1 MSEDAS
7 HFCVEEAVGQGHC
20 EPLIAHLGDD
30 DEEEDDDADDEE
42 EEEEEEEESSMG
54 DWMVKADDGEG
65 KRQYHVT
72 VYS

>member
-30 DEEEDDDADDEE
+30 DEEEEE
-42 EEEEEEEESSMG
+42 EG
-54 DWMVKADDGEG
+54 VDGCC
-65 KRQYHVT
+65 
-72 VYS
+72 

>member
-7 HFCVEEAVGQGHC
+7 HFCVEEAVGQGHG
-20 EPLIAHLGDD
+20 EPLIVYCGDD
-30 DEEEDDDADDEE
+30 EDEDDDDD
-42 EEEEEEEESSMG
+42 EEEEEESSMG

-65 KRQYHVT
+65 KRQYHVI